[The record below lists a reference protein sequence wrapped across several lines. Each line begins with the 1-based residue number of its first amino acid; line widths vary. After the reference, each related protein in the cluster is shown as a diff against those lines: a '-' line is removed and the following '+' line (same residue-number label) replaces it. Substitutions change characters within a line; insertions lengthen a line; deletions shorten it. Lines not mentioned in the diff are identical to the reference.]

1 MNELCPTS
9 IELNIFDG
17 KNICM
22 SGGAKGADLQWGM
35 CAGKAGHQVIHWS
48 FDGHRTNAPEAEVV
62 RIPAE
67 TLAMADEYL
76 EVANKTLK
84 RHLSYNKPW
93 IINLLRR
100 NYFQVGNSQSC
111 YAVSGI
117 KNGMVE
123 GGTAWATQMYL
134 DLHKDKPECYVF
146 CQITNQWHAYV
157 DSQWVVID
165 APPSPSGV
173 WAGIGSRDLTKA
185 GKDAIRKLM
194 GYVAPVVNN

>member
-1 MNELCPTS
+1 MSELCPTS
-9 IELNIFDG
+9 IAVNVFDS
-17 KNICM
+17 KNVCM

-48 FDGHRTNAPEAEVV
+48 FADHRTNAPEQEVV
-62 RIPAE
+62 RIPE
-67 TLAMADEYL
+67 DLLATADEYL

-111 YAVSGI
+111 YAVSSI
-117 KNGMVE
+117 KKGMVQ

-134 DLHKDKPECYVF
+134 DLHRDNPECYVF
-146 CQITNQWHAYV
+146 CQDANQWYAFV
-157 DSQWVVID
+157 NSQWVVIET
-165 APPSPSGV
+165 PPTPSGV

-185 GKDAIRKLM
+185 GKDAIRALM
-194 GYVAPVVNN
+194 GYVTPVVNN